1 MINVDPTEKQLNRS
15 KVRMRNHYADLWAIF
30 LVIALMAFSYA
41 KFNSI
46 NVFKTFWAY
55 GNIAFVTDDS
65 EYFEINDTTSM
76 IRTNYKDQY
85 HTQLVLDLTNSDFIV
100 EEIQTHIIKVSKDGI
115 KRTYEFKERSLIGTG
130 YILVIMT
137 EEVE

>member
-15 KVRMRNHYADLWAIF
+15 KVRMRNQYADLWAIF

-100 EEIQTHIIKVSKDGI
+100 EEIQTHII
-115 KRTYEFKERSLIGTG
+115 
-130 YILVIMT
+130 
-137 EEVE
+137 